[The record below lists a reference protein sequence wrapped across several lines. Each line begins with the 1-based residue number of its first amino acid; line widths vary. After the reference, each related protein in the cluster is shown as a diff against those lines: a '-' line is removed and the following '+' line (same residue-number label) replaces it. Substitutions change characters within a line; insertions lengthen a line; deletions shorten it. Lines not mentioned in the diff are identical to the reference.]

1 MSNMRISV
9 QIQLKLSVRRQQ
21 QKFDMIE
28 ERKIYKL
35 SLSWKLIILKFLS
48 KKGMIKANTSS
59 LNLLL
64 FVGVKVSINTRYPVD
79 GKRCC

>member
-48 KKGMIKANTSS
+48 KKGMIKANISS

>member
-35 SLSWKLIILKFLS
+35 SLSWKLIILKYLS
-48 KKGMIKANTSS
+48 KKRMIKANTSS

-79 GKRCC
+79 GK